1 MRMRTLRRALRHAT
15 QAKYSRSNKRPAQQ
29 SMQETESRTSNA
41 NRVEAVAVECWP
53 SCTPAAH
60 GIERGISDHAL
71 ESLTLGMPATDTLQ
85 KSSDRRA
92 ALRDCRP
99 RRAKCLLRALRLRR
113 LRLAVTH
120 AEKPA
125 AASSNAAGRLF
136 SAGVPGENRTSQGGS
151 DRYTHRRRYEMA
163 GPQGA
168 RGAWGVALSNSICS
182 TSRLYAQW
190 FVSGQPSSH

>member
-1 MRMRTLRRALRHAT
+1 MPPKQSTGC
-15 QAKYSRSNKRPAQQ
+15 SNKRPAQQ

-41 NRVEAVAVECWP
+41 NRVEAVAAECWP

-60 GIERGISDHAL
+60 GIERGISDHAV

-136 SAGVPGENRTSQGGS
+136 SAGVPGENRTCALALPNGV
-151 DRYTHRRRYEMA
+151 RAKRRRVQSRDHPTLHPV
-163 GPQGA
+163 GPGQG
-168 RGAWGVALSNSICS
+168 
-182 TSRLYAQW
+182 
-190 FVSGQPSSH
+190 

>member
-41 NRVEAVAVECWP
+41 NRVEAVAAECWP

-60 GIERGISDHAL
+60 GIERGISDHAV

-136 SAGVPGENRTSQGGS
+136 SAGAQYENRTSVCVNNATRARYRSQPTDQALLNRGG
-151 DRYTHRRRYEMA
+151 DHV
-163 GPQGA
+163 P
-168 RGAWGVALSNSICS
+168 
-182 TSRLYAQW
+182 YAD
-190 FVSGQPSSH
+190 PIRN

>member
-1 MRMRTLRRALRHAT
+1 MRMRTLERALRHAT

-29 SMQETESRTSNA
+29 SMQETKSRTSNA
-41 NRVEAVAVECWP
+41 NRVEALPPKFWP
-53 SCTPAAH
+53 SSTPPAH
-60 GIERGISDHAL
+60 GIERGISDHAV

-136 SAGVPGENRTSQGGS
+136 SARALWVNKTSQG
-151 DRYTHRRRYEMA
+151 A
-163 GPQGA
+163 
-168 RGAWGVALSNSICS
+168 VAVKLI
-182 TSRLYAQW
+182 
-190 FVSGQPSSH
+190 

>member
-41 NRVEAVAVECWP
+41 NRVEAVAAECWP

-60 GIERGISDHAL
+60 GIERGISDHAV

-136 SAGVPGENRTSQGGS
+136 SAIAQYENRTSQGGCS
-151 DRYTHRRRYEMA
+151 KCA
-163 GPQGA
+163 CSIPAA
-168 RGAWGVALSNSICS
+168 RLWSM
-182 TSRLYAQW
+182 Y
-190 FVSGQPSSH
+190 